1 MAMQQE
7 TYKKSPHFRL
17 LIRMIGTS
25 VDGQKLTEYG
35 LAQIK
40 GVGIRL
46 AQAIVRV
53 AGIDPTRRMGDLSE
67 EECDKLE
74 NIIKDPVKYGIP
86 GWMTNRQKDIRT
98 GNDRHISGTDL
109 DLVLKVDIDRMK
121 RTRSWKGMRHQLGLK
136 VRGQRTRCTGRKG
149 LTVGYYRRK
158 KKTSKTTVV

>member
-1 MAMQQE
+1 MTQE
-7 TYKKSPHFRL
+7 IYQKSPNFRL

-25 VDGQKLTEYG
+25 IDGNKPVEYG

-40 GVGIRL
+40 GVGIRFS
-46 AQAIVRV
+46 QAAVRI
-53 AGIDPTRRMGDLSE
+53 AGINPRRRMGELSE
-67 EECDKLE
+67 SECDSLE
-74 NIIKDPVKYGIP
+74 KIIKNPTDHGIP
-86 GWMTNRQKDIRT
+86 SWMVNRQKDIRT
-98 GNDRHISGTDL
+98 GTHRHISGTDL

-158 KKTSKTTVV
+158 KKSTM

>member
-1 MAMQQE
+1 MSMQQVSNFRK
-7 TYKKSPHFRL
+7 TANFRL

-25 VDGQKLTEYG
+25 IDGQKLVEYG

-46 AQAIVRV
+46 SQAIVRL
-53 AGIDPTRRMGDLSE
+53 AGIDARRRMGELTE
-67 EECDKLE
+67 AECDKLE
-74 NIIKDPVKYGIP
+74 KMIKNPIESGVP
-86 GWMTNRQKDIRT
+86 SWMVNRQKDIRT
-98 GNDRHISGTDL
+98 GGDRHISGTDL

-158 KKTSKTTVV
+158 KKSTK

>member
-1 MAMQQE
+1 MEQE
-7 TYKKSPHFRL
+7 IYHKSPNFRL

-25 VDGQKLTEYG
+25 IDGNKPVEYG

-40 GVGIRL
+40 GVGIRFS
-46 AQAIVRV
+46 QAVVRI
-53 AGIDPTRRMGDLSE
+53 AGISPRRRMGELSE
-67 EECDKLE
+67 SECDSLE
-74 NIIKDPVKYGIP
+74 KIIKNPMENGIP
-86 GWMTNRQKDIRT
+86 GWMVNRQKDIRT
-98 GNDRHISGTDL
+98 GTHRHISGTDL

-158 KKTSKTTVV
+158 KKSTK

>member
-1 MAMQQE
+1 MAQE
-7 TYKKSPHFRL
+7 IYHKSPSFRL

-25 VDGQKLTEYG
+25 IDGNKPVEYG

-40 GVGIRL
+40 GVGIRFS
-46 AQAIVRV
+46 QAVVRI
-53 AGIDPTRRMGDLSE
+53 AGIDPRRRMGELSE
-67 EECDKLE
+67 SECDSLE
-74 NIIKDPVKYGIP
+74 KIIKNPIDNGIP
-86 GWMTNRQKDIRT
+86 GWMVNRQKDIRT
-98 GNDRHISGTDL
+98 GTHRHISGTDL

-158 KKTSKTTVV
+158 KKSTK

>member
-1 MAMQQE
+1 MVMQQVSNFR
-7 TYKKSPHFRL
+7 KSSNFRL

-25 VDGQKLTEYG
+25 IDGQKLVEYG

-46 AQAIVRV
+46 SQAIIRI
-53 AGIDPTRRMGDLSE
+53 AGIDPRRRIGELSE

-74 NIIKDPVKYGIP
+74 KMIKEPIESGVP
-86 GWMTNRQKDIRT
+86 SWMVNRQKDIRT
-98 GNDRHISGTDL
+98 GTDRHISGTDL

-136 VRGQRTRCTGRKG
+136 VRGQRTRCTGRRG
-149 LTVGYYRRK
+149 LTVGYYRK
-158 KKTSKTTVV
+158 KKKSTK